1 MSSFESINYA
11 IRPNKNIERKLI
23 FEALKVLNDKFDFS
37 QYRYIGLGGR
47 WFIDFL
53 LAHRYLLI
61 TDMISIS
68 YEEEAARAEF
78 NKPYGSIVVEPG
90 ESSDVLP
97 RIGLGKKSNVVWLDY
112 DTSIGGPALADI
124 EIVANSAK
132 TGTVLL
138 VTLNANNK
146 NIPNKDPY
154 GNQMNPERALR
165 YSFGDLVP
173 LKLPT
178 GALTGN
184 GYPKFLADVFF
195 QHIRSCIYKSGRD
208 LKFFPI
214 FNYAYRD
221 GAPMITVG
229 GMIGDQS
236 HEDMIKESRIKEVDG
251 VTGEEQ
257 FVIDAPN
264 LTVKEKLA
272 FDCMLLRDD
281 PPTPT
286 EVFVNLGFR
295 PDENMLISY
304 HRFYRLYPVFGEFQ
318 V

>member
-1 MSSFESINYA
+1 MSSFKSVNYA

-23 FEALKVLNDKFDFS
+23 FEALKTLNAKIDFS

-53 LAHRYLLI
+53 LAHRYLLV

-68 YEEEAARAEF
+68 HETEATRAEF

-97 RIGLGKKSNVVWLDY
+97 RIELGNKPNIVWLDY

-124 EIVANSAK
+124 EIVANSARA
-132 TGTVLL
+132 GTVLL
-138 VTLNANNK
+138 ITLNANNK
-146 NIPNKDPY
+146 NIPDKDPD
-154 GNQMNPERALR
+154 GNPMNSERALR
-165 YSFGDLVP
+165 HHLGDLIP
-173 LKLPT
+173 QKLPT
-178 GALTGN
+178 GALTGS
-184 GYPKFLADVFF
+184 GYPKFLANVFL
-195 QHIRSCIYKSGRD
+195 QHIKRCAYKSGRD
-208 LKFFPI
+208 LRFFPI
-214 FNYAYRD
+214 FNYVYRD

-229 GMIGDQS
+229 GMIGDQG
-236 HEDMIKESRIKEVDG
+236 HEIMLKESGIEEIDS

-264 LTVKEKLA
+264 LTIKEKLA
-272 FDCMLLRDD
+272 LDCMLLREY
-281 PPTPT
+281 PPTQV
-286 EVFVNLGFR
+286 EVFVNLGFK
-295 PDENMLISY
+295 PDDDMLASY